1 MNKNIKI
8 IIIKK
13 NNLEKLPNYLEKYN
27 ISKKND
33 NIDIGIDYFKFF
45 NIFIIKYKNYIII
58 LIILFIFIKIYL
70 KK

>member
-27 ISKKND
+27 ISKKN
-33 NIDIGIDYFKFF
+33 
-45 NIFIIKYKNYIII
+45 IFINYSF
-58 LIILFIFIKIYL
+58 FIRYYMQNKHRKL
-70 KK
+70 L